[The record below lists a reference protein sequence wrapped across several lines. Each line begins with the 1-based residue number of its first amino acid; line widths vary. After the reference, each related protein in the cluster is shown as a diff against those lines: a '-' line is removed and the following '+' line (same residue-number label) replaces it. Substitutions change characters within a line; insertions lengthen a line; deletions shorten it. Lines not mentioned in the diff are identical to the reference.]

1 MWRLALGA
9 IGPEARAAI
18 PTLTE
23 MAKDKDAKANKAAAD
38 ALEEDS
44 TEITSGLHHDMSP
57 ALTRSGGGW

>member
-1 MWRLALGA
+1 
-9 IGPEARAAI
+9 
-18 PTLTE
+18 